1 MKAVHIVVDQEAER
15 EHERTRDL
23 KGWLLVPVGHHP
35 QKFTQP
41 PKVVPQPGNN
51 HVKYEPMVVR
61 VRVRV
66 RVRVGAKL
74 QKLLGETHWHG
85 LNMLGPGSGT
95 VRSCGLV
102 EVGV

>member
-66 RVRVGAKL
+66 RVGAKL
-74 QKLLGETHWHG
+74 Q
-85 LNMLGPGSGT
+85 
-95 VRSCGLV
+95 
-102 EVGV
+102 